1 MIYQNKALDTP
12 GHFGWPQS
20 TEAKFEESMSTDNYL
35 AVDESSSQPVE
46 RASKFTSRWA
56 IPRVEPLEQPKR
68 SRKRRQI
75 NNIVLLFI
83 IYVFKQAKN
92 SMVSRRL
99 RVKYRSMAAQR
110 VSKRKRKS

>member
-12 GHFGWPQS
+12 GHTRWPKS
-20 TEAKFEESMSTDNYL
+20 TEAKLEESMSTSNYL
-35 AVDESSSQPVE
+35 GVDDSSNHPVE

-56 IPRVEPLEQPKR
+56 IPRVEPLEQPKPTKKR
-68 SRKRRQI
+68 SQI

-83 IYVFKQAKN
+83 IYVFKQAKR

-99 RVKYRSMAAQR
+99 RVKYRSMAAR
-110 VSKRKRKS
+110 NRS

>member
-1 MIYQNKALDTP
+1 
-12 GHFGWPQS
+12 
-20 TEAKFEESMSTDNYL
+20 MSTSNYL

-56 IPRVEPLEQPKR
+56 IPRVEPLEQPKP
-68 SRKRRQI
+68 KKQRRQI

-83 IYVFKQAKN
+83 IYVFKQAKR

-99 RVKYRSMAAQR
+99 RVKYRSMAA
-110 VSKRKRKS
+110 RKSIR

>member
-1 MIYQNKALDTP
+1 VKL
-12 GHFGWPQS
+12 
-20 TEAKFEESMSTDNYL
+20 EESMSTSNYL
-35 AVDESSSQPVE
+35 AVEESSSHPVE

-56 IPRVEPLEQPKR
+56 IPRAESLEQPKR

-83 IYVFKQAKN
+83 IYVFKQAKR

-99 RVKYRSMAAQR
+99 RVKYRSMAAR
-110 VSKRKRKS
+110 NRSKY